1 MRALESATQV
11 TWMHLNR
18 RRILPFFTGT
28 LSTGSRCF
36 VQFQSISE
44 PFQRN

>member
-11 TWMHLNR
+11 PQVHLNR
-18 RRILPFFTGT
+18 RRFLLFFTGT
-28 LSTGSRCF
+28 LSTGSRCL

-44 PFQRN
+44 PFQQN

>member
-1 MRALESATQV
+1 MRALESVTQV
-11 TWMHLNR
+11 PQVHLNR

-28 LSTGSRCF
+28 LSTGSRCV

-44 PFQRN
+44 PFQPN